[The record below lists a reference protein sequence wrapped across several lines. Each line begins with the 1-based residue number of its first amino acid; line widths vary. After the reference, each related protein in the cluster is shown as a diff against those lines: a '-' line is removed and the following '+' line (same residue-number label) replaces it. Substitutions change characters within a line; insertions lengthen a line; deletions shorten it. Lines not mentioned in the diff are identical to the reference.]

1 MRHLLKTKI
10 LIVLTFL
17 LTAALLTSPLHAQNQ
32 SDNTAIITGT
42 VTDAKGAPLPGV
54 NVAFAE
60 LGEGTSTKA
69 DGKYQIENLPSGT
82 YSLTFS
88 FVGYTSQTREVTLRD
103 GETTTLNLT
112 LKKRTLQTDDI
123 IVTGTP
129 YASDPLTTP
138 ADVDVLTGDTKF
150 SRQQTSLGAS
160 LEELAGVST
169 ISTGSQTGK
178 PVIRGLSGS
187 RVRVLDDGAAM
198 DYQQYGVRH
207 GPNVD
212 PFTAERIEVVRGA
225 ASVQYGS
232 DALGG
237 AVNVISN
244 SLPAAVDSDP
254 FLQGETLGEFSSNN
268 NELVGGLHLNGATG
282 RWGFTGT
289 IIRRSA
295 GNMQAPDVPTFQESD
310 DTSAPKFSG
319 ELDHTDYDQLNGS
332 FGIGYE
338 TPIGQISGEYT
349 RWQNNHN
356 FLLPNGRGLGQNL
369 ENNSL
374 QIQGELDLGDEFT
387 LNPQFTYSQNLRQSN
402 PGGDNAVPRSELPEE
417 GFAHLD
423 ILLDSYTVKIDLK
436 HPAVGPFSG
445 TVGLEYKYQNQN
457 TRGVEP
463 LVPSATI
470 QNFAAFIFEQAEA
483 NNLTLSFGAR
493 IDARSQEA
501 EPNASLNLPDINA
514 GEMDDVLRQSYV
526 EFSGSLGAT
535 YQFTEE
541 FAIATNIGR
550 GFRAPSLFNLHVDG
564 VHGGIAA
571 YQVGNPYLDS
581 ERSLNTDLSLRWR
594 SENIQAKATVYR
606 NAIDNYMFLVN
617 TGEFAGP
624 NNDGSPILEF
634 VQGNARLVGAN
645 ADFTAQVL
653 SWLQVSGT
661 FETVNGQNVDEDI
674 SEVNDLPLLPPTKLS
689 GKIKVMRSSI
699 GKFNNAFF
707 SLGIQYASAKEA
719 AGRYEP
725 FWQFGNA
732 PQFSDFGVAS
742 TDAYTLFNATVGAE
756 ISLWDRPVALQVS
769 GNNLLNKA
777 YRDFLDTYK
786 GYALSPGRNITLR
799 IKVPFTIL

>member
-1 MRHLLKTKI
+1 MLHRLTTKI
-10 LIVLTFL
+10 LLFIAFL
-17 LTAALLTSPLHAQNQ
+17 LTTGLFTSSLHAQNQ
-32 SDNTAIITGT
+32 TNNTAIITGT
-42 VTDAKGAPLPGV
+42 VTDVNEVPIPGV
-54 NVAFAE
+54 NIAFIE
-60 LGEGTSTKA
+60 LGEGTSTKT
-69 DGKYQIENLPSGT
+69 DGKYRIENLPSGT

-88 FVGYTSQTREVTLRD
+88 FVGYTSQTKEVSLRD
-103 GETTTLNLT
+103 GEITTLNV
-112 LKKRTLQTDDI
+112 TLQQQRLQSETI
-123 IVTGTP
+123 TVTGTP
-129 YASDPLTTP
+129 YESDPLTTP
-138 ADVDVLTGDTKF
+138 ADVDILTGNTKF
-150 SRQQTSLGAS
+150 SRQQTSLGAT
-160 LEELAGVST
+160 LEELAGIST
-169 ISTGSQTGK
+169 ISTGTQTGK

-212 PFTAERIEVVRGA
+212 PFTSERIEVVRGA

-244 SLPAAVDSDP
+244 SLPDAIDSNP

-268 NELVGGLHLNGATG
+268 NELVGGLHFNGATG
-282 RWGFTGT
+282 RWGVTGT

-295 GNMQAPDVPTFQESD
+295 GNMKAPDVPTFQESNN
-310 DTSAPKFSG
+310 TSAPKFSG

-332 FGIGYE
+332 FGIGYK
-338 TPIGQISGEYT
+338 TGIGQISGEYT

-374 QIQGELDLGDEFT
+374 QIEGNLDLGSGFN

-402 PGGDNAVPRSELPEE
+402 PGGANAEPRNELPDE

-423 ILLDSYTVKIDLK
+423 ILLNSYTAKTDLK

-445 TVGLEYKYQNQN
+445 TVGIEYKFQDQD
-457 TRGVEP
+457 TRGIEP

-470 QNFAAFIFEQAEA
+470 QNMAAFVFEQAEI

-493 IDARSQEA
+493 FDARSQEA
-501 EPNASLNLPDINA
+501 EPNADLNLPDVNA
-514 GEMDDVLRQSYV
+514 GETDNVLDQSYF
-526 EFSGSLGAT
+526 EFSGSVGAT
-535 YQFTEE
+535 YQFTESL
-541 FAIATNIGR
+541 ALAGNIGR

-581 ERSLNTDLSLRWR
+581 ERSLTTDLSLRWR
-594 SENIQAKATVYR
+594 SEKVQAKATVYR

-624 NNDGSPILEF
+624 NNDGPPILEF
-634 VQGNARLVGAN
+634 VQGSARLVGAN
-645 ADFTAQVL
+645 ADLTAQIL
-653 SWLQVSGT
+653 PWLQLSGT
-661 FETVNGQNVDEDI
+661 FETVIGQNVDEDI
-674 SEVNDLPLLPPTKLS
+674 SEVDDLPLLPPTKLS
-689 GKIKVMRSSI
+689 GKVKVMRSSI
-699 GKFNNAFF
+699 GKLDNAFF
-707 SLGIQYASAKEA
+707 SAGIQYALAKEA

-725 FWQFGNA
+725 FWQFGNS

-756 ISLWDRPVALQVS
+756 VSLWNRPIALQLS
-769 GNNLLNKA
+769 GNNLFNNA

-799 IKVPFTIL
+799 IKVPFTVL

>member
-1 MRHLLKTKI
+1 MLHLFKTKI
-10 LIVLTFL
+10 LIFLTVL
-17 LTAALLTSPLHAQNQ
+17 LTTSFLTSSLHAQTQ
-32 SDNTAIITGT
+32 SDDTAVITGT
-42 VTDAKGAPLPGV
+42 VTDTKGAPLPGV

-69 DGKYQIENLPSGT
+69 DGKYRIENLPSGT

-103 GETTTLNLT
+103 EETTTLNLT
-112 LKKRTLQTDDI
+112 LKKRTLQSDNI

-129 YASDPLTTP
+129 YESDPLTTP

-160 LEELAGVST
+160 LDELAGIST

-187 RVRVLDDGAAM
+187 RVRVLDDGTAM

-212 PFTAERIEVVRGA
+212 PFTSERIEVVRGA

-244 SLPAAVDSDP
+244 SLPEALNSDS
-254 FLQGETLGEFSSNN
+254 FLQGQTLGEFSTNN
-268 NELVGGLHLNGATG
+268 NELVGGLHLNGASG
-282 RWGFTGT
+282 RWGFSGT

-295 GNMQAPDVPTFQESD
+295 GNMKAPDVATFQESD

-332 FGIGYE
+332 FGIGYQ
-338 TPIGQISGEYT
+338 TNIGQISGEYT
-349 RWQNNHN
+349 RWKNNHN

-369 ENNSL
+369 VNNSL
-374 QIQGELDLGDEFT
+374 QLEGELDLGNDFT

-402 PGGDNAVPRSELPEE
+402 PGGANAEPRSELPEE

-423 ILLDSYTVKIDLK
+423 ILLNSYTLKTDLK
-436 HPAVGPFSG
+436 HPEVGPFSG
-445 TVGLEYKYQNQN
+445 TIGLEYKYQDQD
-457 TRGVEP
+457 TRGIEP

-470 QNFAAFIFEQAEA
+470 QNLAAFVFEQAEI
-483 NNLTLSFGAR
+483 NNLTFSFGAR

-501 EPNASLNLPDINA
+501 EPNANLNLPDINA
-514 GEMDDVLRQSYV
+514 GETDEVLSQSYV

-571 YQVGNPYLDS
+571 YQVGNPYLDP

-594 SENIQAKATVYR
+594 SESIQAKATVYR

-624 NNDGSPILEF
+624 NNDGPPILEF

-645 ADFTAQVL
+645 ADITAQVL
-653 SWLQVSGT
+653 PWLQISGT

-674 SEVNDLPLLPPTKLS
+674 AEVDDLPLLPPTKLS
-689 GKIKVMRSSI
+689 GNIKVMRSSI
-699 GKFNNAFF
+699 GTFDNAFF
-707 SLGIQYASAKEA
+707 SLGIQYASSKDA

-742 TDAYTLFNATVGAE
+742 TNAYTLFNATVGAE
-756 ISLWDRPVALQVS
+756 ISLWNRPIALQLS

>member
-1 MRHLLKTKI
+1 MSYVFKTKI
-10 LIVLTFL
+10 LIFLTLL
-17 LTAALLTSPLHAQNQ
+17 LTTSFLTSSLHAQTKL
-32 SDNTAIITGT
+32 DNTAIITGT
-42 VTDAKGAPLPGV
+42 VTDAKGASLPGV

-60 LGEGTSTKA
+60 LGKGTSTKA
-69 DGKYQIENLPSGT
+69 DGKYRIGNLPSGT

-88 FVGYTSQTREVTLRD
+88 FVGYTSQTREVTLRN
-103 GETTTLNLT
+103 GETTTLNVT
-112 LKKRTLQTDDI
+112 LKQQTLQSETI
-123 IVTGTP
+123 TVTGTP
-129 YASDPLTTP
+129 YESDPLTTP

-160 LEELAGVST
+160 LEELAGIST

-212 PFTAERIEVVRGA
+212 PFTSERIEVVRGA

-244 SLPAAVDSDP
+244 SLPDAIDSNP
-254 FLQGETLGEFSSNN
+254 FLQGQTLGEFSSNN

-295 GNMQAPDVPTFQESD
+295 GNMKAPDVPTFQESN

-332 FGIGYE
+332 FGIGYQ
-338 TPIGQISGEYT
+338 TGIGQISGEYT

-356 FLLPNGRGLGQNL
+356 FLLPNGLGLGQNL

-374 QIQGELDLGDEFT
+374 QLEGELDLGNDYT

-402 PGGDNAVPRSELPEE
+402 PGGANAEPRSELPDE

-423 ILLDSYTVKIDLK
+423 ILLNSYTLKTDLK
-436 HPAVGPFSG
+436 HPGVGPFSG
-445 TVGLEYKYQNQN
+445 TIGLEYKYQNQD
-457 TRGVEP
+457 TRGIEP

-470 QNFAAFIFEQAEA
+470 QNFAVFVFEQAEI

-501 EPNASLNLPDINA
+501 ESNTDLNLPDVNA
-514 GEMDDVLRQSYV
+514 GETDEVLSQSYV

-606 NAIDNYMFLVN
+606 NAINNYMFLVN

-624 NNDGSPILEF
+624 NNDGPPILEF

-645 ADFTAQVL
+645 ADITAQVL
-653 SWLQVSGT
+653 PWLQLSGT
-661 FETVNGQNVDEDI
+661 FETVNGQNVDDDI
-674 SEVNDLPLLPPTKLS
+674 SEVDDLPLLPPTKLS
-689 GKIKVMRSSI
+689 GNIKVMRSSV
-699 GKFNNAFF
+699 GKLDNAFL
-707 SLGIQYASAKEA
+707 SVGIQHASAKEA

-732 PQFSDFGVAS
+732 PEFSDFGVAS
-742 TDAYTLFNATVGAE
+742 TDAYTLFSATLGAE
-756 ISLWDRPVALQVS
+756 VSLWDRPVALQLS
-769 GNNLLNKA
+769 GNNLLDEA

-786 GYALSPGRNITLR
+786 GYALSPGRNVTLR